1 MHVKPLHSQRVTV
14 WCGISVLVSLVLSF
28 SKIQL
33 KMQLLWSLIG
43 MCRLWM
49 SCSWNQPCHQLV
61 STRHSSIT
69 YRTLH
74 NIPLWQCLDH
84 TFRLMDW
91 CYLKSTVFPRYLAD
105 EHNLN
110 KRISEEINDTS
121 PTVLYRVTEVLWT
134 KCINQDG
141 CLMVTVF
148 TVNFMV
154 MILNRS
160 YIMANIC
167 L

>member
-1 MHVKPLHSQRVTV
+1 MWDICVGDL
-14 WCGISVLVSLVLSF
+14 IF

-61 STRHSSIT
+61 STRKSNIT

-74 NIPLWQCLDH
+74 NIPLWQCLDQTIH
-84 TFRLMDW
+84 LMGW
-91 CYLKSTVFPRYLAD
+91 CYLKSTVFPKHLAD

-110 KRISEEINDTS
+110 KRISEINDTS
-121 PTVLYRVTEVLWT
+121 SAVLHHVTEVLWT
-134 KCINQDG
+134 KYVNLDG
-141 CLMVTVF
+141 CWMSTVF
-148 TVNFMV
+148 TN
-154 MILNRS
+154 
-160 YIMANIC
+160 
-167 L
+167 